1 MDDEKDSRMSSCDL
15 PEVEQQ
21 QQQQQQQQQSLQLQ
35 VSM

>member
-21 QQQQQQQQQSLQLQ
+21 QQQQQQQQSLQLQ

>member
-1 MDDEKDSRMSSCDL
+1 MDDEKDNRMSSCDL

-21 QQQQQQQQQSLQLQ
+21 QQQQQQQQSLQLQ